1 MKQMLHCTCT
11 GLLLSFLTLPG
22 LAQQQNTITT
32 ENLPSAPSQL
42 LASSSHAD
50 FNAWTSDGNSSSS
63 LTQSNAALASIRI
76 APKPAG
82 TERVADKKFLLMNG
96 LALGMAVFDVEMT
109 QSCIASHRCRE
120 TNPLM
125 PSSHA
130 GQLGLNL
137 GLASATTWLSYHQK
151 KNGSRTWWL
160 PPVMSS
166 AIHSVGVATG
176 FQHR

>member
-1 MKQMLHCTCT
+1 MKQMLHRTCT

-22 LAQQQNTITT
+22 LAQQQNTLTT

-42 LASSSHAD
+42 LDSSSRVD
-50 FNAWTSDGNSSSS
+50 FNALAGDGNSSSS
-63 LTQSNAALASIRI
+63 LTRSSAALASLRM
-76 APKPAG
+76 APQPAAK
-82 TERVADKKFLLMNG
+82 ERVADKKFLLMNG

-125 PSSHA
+125 PSAHA

-137 GLASATTWLSYHQK
+137 GLVSATTWLSYRQK
-151 KNGSRTWWL
+151 KAGSKTWWL
-160 PPVMSS
+160 PPIMGTV
-166 AIHSVGVATG
+166 IHSFGVSTG